1 MYCYLAI
8 SSVHGLYCNT
18 KGLQICNTK
27 GIQNNNKTYKINEL
41 VSLHA

>member
-1 MYCYLAI
+1 MKPLYINMHMYCYLAI

-27 GIQNNNKTYKINEL
+27 GIQNNNKT
-41 VSLHA
+41 